1 MSEKKISKKC
11 NQRSPDQELR
21 RRGRKKEL
29 SNLLIEGHAARL
41 MECIFLHVG
50 RGNAPCDSLRQEFMN
65 DTLSITQGSDGCKKN
80 TRKNGGHGWLSFVKL
95 KWSGRDC
102 LGDHAGISPRHL
114 PSRFLLISKA
124 LRIVS
129 NNSSG

>member
-21 RRGRKKEL
+21 RRGRKEEL
-29 SNLLIEGHAARL
+29 SNLRIEGHAARL
-41 MECIFLHVG
+41 VGIFFACAPGEGTLRFFATRIYKRYVEYNARLG
-50 RGNAPCDSLRQEFMN
+50 RLQK
-65 DTLSITQGSDGCKKN
+65 SI
-80 TRKNGGHGWLSFVKL
+80 RKNGGHGWLGGVKL
-95 KWSGRDC
+95 KWSGGNC
-102 LGDHAGISPRHL
+102 SEDHEGISPRHPPSCFL
-114 PSRFLLISKA
+114 PVSNA